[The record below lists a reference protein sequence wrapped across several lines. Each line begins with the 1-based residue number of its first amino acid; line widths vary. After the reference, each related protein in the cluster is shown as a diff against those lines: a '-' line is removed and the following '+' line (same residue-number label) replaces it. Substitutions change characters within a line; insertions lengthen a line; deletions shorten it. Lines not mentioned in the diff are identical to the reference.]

1 MNELH
6 YDLFGMDLD
15 DEELKELAFGED
27 AMKRIRS
34 EELEELGEEYLKGG
48 LEDDGPGDLEE
59 SEKESKREIILLN
72 RIKIAKCFLIAA
84 LFFGLKLVVS
94 IFNNSMIIALGA
106 SFTRILSILLG
117 ILATIPSIFVIKYSL
132 NILKDFTEIL
142 KLEKQEE
149 ENDSNNKIELLTKEK
164 YIGISEIKKD
174 LNSLKLKVSKD
185 FKGEPGED
193 IIAKDIINQCLDLLK
208 RIESLQSALRMI
220 LSRSE
225 EYSLEEVI
233 NTLKH
238 VEENIGKNIF
248 KVTNR
253 IVLELNVEGF
263 DKGQID
269 KYLQNNEDILT
280 ECTKLVKESLEYIE
294 SKDSLEDNTIG
305 IETLTETLQSL
316 KKQLDKGGK
325 DE

>member
-48 LEDDGPGDLEE
+48 LEDDRPGDLEE
-59 SEKESKREIILLN
+59 SKKESKREIILLN

-132 NILKDFTEIL
+132 NILKDSTEIL
-142 KLEKQEE
+142 KLEKQEG

-238 VEENIGKNIF
+238 AEENIGKNIF

-325 DE
+325 GE

>member
-1 MNELH
+1 MHWN
-6 YDLFGMDLD
+6 LFGIDLD
-15 DEELKELAFGED
+15 DEELKELAFGDE
-27 AMKRIRS
+27 AMKRIKS
-34 EELEELGEEYLKGG
+34 YEEEKEFKEG
-48 LEDDGPGDLEE
+48 LDDDGPENLKEA
-59 SEKESKREIILLN
+59 KAESKEDLILIN
-72 RIKIAKCFLIAA
+72 KIKIAKCFLISSS
-84 LFFGLKLVVS
+84 FFGLRLLSS

-106 SFTRILSILLG
+106 SFTRILSLLLG
-117 ILATIPSIFVIKYSL
+117 ILGLVPFLFIMKYSID
-132 NILKDFTEIL
+132 ILKSFREISE
-142 KLEKQEE
+142 LEKE
-149 ENDSNNKIELLTKEK
+149 DSKIDLLTREN

-174 LNSLKLKVSKD
+174 LNSLKLKVNKD

-193 IIAKDIINQCLDLLK
+193 TIAKNIIQQCLDLLK
-208 RIESLQSALRMI
+208 RIESLQSALKMI

-233 NTLKH
+233 NTLKQA
-238 VEENIGKNIF
+238 EENIGKNIF
-248 KVTNR
+248 KITNR

-263 DKGQID
+263 DKRQID
-269 KYLQNNEDILT
+269 KYLQNNEDILI

>member
-1 MNELH
+1 MH

-27 AMKRIRS
+27 EMKRIRS
-34 EELEELGEEYLKGG
+34 EKLESLGEEYSKGG

-59 SEKESKREIILLN
+59 SKKEAKRSLILLDK
-72 RIKIAKCFLIAA
+72 IKIARCFLIAA
-84 LFFGLKLVVS
+84 LLFGLKLVIS
-94 IFNNSMIIALGA
+94 IFSNSMIIALGA
-106 SFTRILSILLG
+106 SFTRILSALLG
-117 ILATIPSIFVIKYSL
+117 LSAMVPFLFIIKYS
-132 NILKDFTEIL
+132 IDMLKNSNEML
-142 KLEKQEE
+142 RSVEE
-149 ENDSNNKIELLTKEK
+149 ENNSNTKIELLTKEK

-193 IIAKDIINQCLDLLK
+193 TIAKNIINQCLDLLK
-208 RIESLQSALRMI
+208 RIESLQSALKMI

-238 VEENIGKNIF
+238 AEENIGKNIF

>member
-238 VEENIGKNIF
+238 AEENIGKNIF

>member
-185 FKGEPGED
+185 FKGELGED

-238 VEENIGKNIF
+238 AEENIGKNIF

>member
-48 LEDDGPGDLEE
+48 LKDDGPGDLEE
-59 SEKESKREIILLN
+59 AKKESKREIILLN

-132 NILKDFTEIL
+132 NILKDSTEIL

-238 VEENIGKNIF
+238 AEENIGKNIF

>member
-1 MNELH
+1 M
-6 YDLFGMDLD
+6 
-15 DEELKELAFGED
+15 
-27 AMKRIRS
+27 
-34 EELEELGEEYLKGG
+34 
-48 LEDDGPGDLEE
+48 
-59 SEKESKREIILLN
+59 
-72 RIKIAKCFLIAA
+72 
-84 LFFGLKLVVS
+84 VVS

-132 NILKDFTEIL
+132 NILKDSTEIL

-149 ENDSNNKIELLTKEK
+149 ENSSNNKIELLTKEK

-193 IIAKDIINQCLDLLK
+193 TIAKNIIQQCLDLLK

-233 NTLKH
+233 NTLKQA
-238 VEENIGKNIF
+238 EENIGKNIF

-253 IVLELNVEGF
+253 IVLELNIEGF
-263 DKGQID
+263 DKKQID

>member
-164 YIGISEIKKD
+164 YIGISKIKKD

-238 VEENIGKNIF
+238 AEENIGKNIF